1 MGRLLSS
8 PLPGEG
14 PGRTRD
20 SALQGM
26 LAQARIP
33 DFYST
38 PCLLSLWGAAR
49 KQVSIC
55 HGLRDAFLFLVYKIQ
70 RMN

>member
-14 PGRTRD
+14 PGKTRD

-26 LAQARIP
+26 LAQAG
-33 DFYST
+33 SG
-38 PCLLSLWGAAR
+38 LLFHPHAFFLFGV
-49 KQVSIC
+49 QLGSIC
-55 HGLRDAFLFLVYKIQ
+55 HGLRDILIFVL
-70 RMN
+70 